1 MSFRQGLIECS
12 PIGFSSRTS
21 AQWLT
26 DHEEPTRR
34 DSPHRQ
40 NAPCQRMRTANG
52 YLMIAAA
59 GGPILLRC
67 AEALGHKEWCDAGR
81 FVTNRQRLQNR
92 EALEAQWRRC

>member
-1 MSFRQGLIECS
+1 
-12 PIGFSSRTS
+12 
-21 AQWLT
+21 
-26 DHEEPTRR
+26 
-34 DSPHRQ
+34 
-40 NAPCQRMRTANG
+40 MRTANG